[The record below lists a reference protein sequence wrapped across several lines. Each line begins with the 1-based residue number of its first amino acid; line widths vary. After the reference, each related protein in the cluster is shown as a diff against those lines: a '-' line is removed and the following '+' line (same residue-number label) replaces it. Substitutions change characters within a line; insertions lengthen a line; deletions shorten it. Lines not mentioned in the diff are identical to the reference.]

1 MTSAREKMDTLPSG
15 SHGLGFDLRIR
26 DVEKEARSV
35 ASGKAAHLAPQNF
48 VTPGT
53 IITQEVGFMR

>member
-1 MTSAREKMDTLPSG
+1 MDTLPSG

-53 IITQEVGFMR
+53 IITREVGFMR